1 MKKYFSACLLLMI
14 CMILKSQPLVLRNLG
29 MESGLSNLLVTD
41 IEKDQKGFIWVA
53 TEAGLNCFDGR
64 RFRTFLKSNS
74 NLSGNA
80 LNALLF
86 DKKENRLWV
95 GSKTGLSIMDRTT
108 MKFERIPALDSL
120 NISNIV
126 SLSYS
131 AAPDSNIWVADHYY
145 DIALC
150 HRQSGKVV
158 MHLSAAKLKFPSS
171 FRCVLDNGKGQLY
184 IGHEGDGFTIFDL
197 KRQKFRNYRNDSQ
210 NLHSLPGNDVF
221 CFCIDHIGNLWLG
234 TNNGLALYRPET
246 DDFIAF
252 RHNQKN
258 PFSLVS
264 DIIYDIRE
272 MHDGTLWIAS
282 DIGGV
287 NILDLSQISFQSPDD
302 VKFRSIDVTYDK
314 YGLSS
319 GNIRSLLEDD
329 YGNVWIGNRSSG
341 VDFVGHSLP
350 PFHVLPYRKRG
361 QDVKLENVVGICSY
375 GNDGVWLGGMNEV
388 ALFCKGKEIRRIDL
402 TPYLTRAY
410 AQVAALLCDG
420 DMLYVGMYDDG
431 VLRIHLPSGKV
442 ERLYFEHSEKSLSVY
457 AFYKEKEGKIWV
469 GTVRGLYYLDKGKN
483 ICPEETVNKKI
494 QSVSVFGIFRDRQD
508 KLWIGTYGDGIYVF
522 DKSNT
527 FLHHWGEA
535 NGLVS
540 NTVHQFSGK
549 NGGGIWGALRGGI
562 VCFPDTSNP
571 ENFKCYDTRDGLQDE
586 YIHAL
591 MEDGNA
597 NVWFSSDKGISC
609 YNERGKKLYD
619 YGYSYGVPMGSFS
632 DAAVCMTKDSTFYFA
647 SQNGVCYFHPL
658 DLQKKEVCAPVQIID
673 FQIIMEDSGN
683 TDAQDIML
691 DNIPIQL
698 SYKQN
703 TFCILFSVSDYA
715 QSTQVEYAY
724 KMEGLGHEWIRF
736 RENDPVVFRNM
747 APGKYEFRVKVRLL
761 NQDWRDEEAT
771 LVIEVLPPFWST
783 WYAKLFYLLIF
794 VLGLV
799 LVFRLYRRRLI
810 LANSLEMERREML
823 NQQKLNNERLR
834 FYTNITHELRTPL
847 TLIIGP
853 LGDLMDD
860 TKLPLSYTRKI
871 NLIHRSALH
880 LLELVNQI
888 LDFRKV
894 ESQNRKLIVA
904 KGDLKSL
911 LLEVGLRYKELN
923 RNEKVQFE
931 INIEET
937 AQTILYFDSDIITT
951 ILNNLLSNAI
961 KYTPEGKINLTLRT
975 IGEYTEIEVSDTG
988 YGISSEALPHI
999 FECYYQAEGK
1009 HQASGTGIG
1018 LALVKS
1024 LADLHEGVLK
1034 VSSEVDKGTSIVLA
1048 IQTNNT
1054 YPNALH
1060 KDVSEVEDIQDK
1072 YMTDETE
1079 KKKADCPLILVVEDN
1094 DDIREYISASL
1105 EDYRVILAK
1114 NGKEGWE
1121 KTQKEIPDVVI
1132 SDVMMPVMD
1141 GFELCRLI
1149 KKDMRTSHI
1158 PVILLTAKDSIQDKE
1173 EGYGCGADSY
1183 LTKPFSAKLLEVR
1196 ICNLLEARRNLASL
1210 INNQGK
1216 ENVLVNEAEPLQLNK
1231 LDKKFLD
1238 ELIKIIELNVNTE
1251 KLDMP
1256 FIAAQMHMSHSTLY
1270 RKIKGLLGISGTEFI
1285 RRIRLRY
1292 SLRLMLEEGYNISE
1306 AAYAA
1311 GFSDVGYFRNCFKG
1325 EYGMTPSDYMKQQK
1339 SSTSVKYNMGE
1350 NDE

>member
-1 MKKYFSACLLLMI
+1 MI
-14 CMILKSQPLVLRNLG
+14 
-29 MESGLSNLLVTD
+29 
-41 IEKDQKGFIWVA
+41 
-53 TEAGLNCFDGR
+53 
-64 RFRTFLKSNS
+64 
-74 NLSGNA
+74 
-80 LNALLF
+80 
-86 DKKENRLWV
+86 
-95 GSKTGLSIMDRTT
+95 
-108 MKFERIPALDSL
+108 
-120 NISNIV
+120 
-126 SLSYS
+126 
-131 AAPDSNIWVADHYY
+131 
-145 DIALC
+145 
-150 HRQSGKVV
+150 
-158 MHLSAAKLKFPSS
+158 
-171 FRCVLDNGKGQLY
+171 
-184 IGHEGDGFTIFDL
+184 
-197 KRQKFRNYRNDSQ
+197 
-210 NLHSLPGNDVF
+210 
-221 CFCIDHIGNLWLG
+221 
-234 TNNGLALYRPET
+234 
-246 DDFIAF
+246 
-252 RHNQKN
+252 
-258 PFSLVS
+258 
-264 DIIYDIRE
+264 
-272 MHDGTLWIAS
+272 
-282 DIGGV
+282 
-287 NILDLSQISFQSPDD
+287 
-302 VKFRSIDVTYDK
+302 
-314 YGLSS
+314 
-319 GNIRSLLEDD
+319 
-329 YGNVWIGNRSSG
+329 
-341 VDFVGHSLP
+341 
-350 PFHVLPYRKRG
+350 
-361 QDVKLENVVGICSY
+361 
-375 GNDGVWLGGMNEV
+375 
-388 ALFCKGKEIRRIDL
+388 
-402 TPYLTRAY
+402 
-410 AQVAALLCDG
+410 
-420 DMLYVGMYDDG
+420 
-431 VLRIHLPSGKV
+431 
-442 ERLYFEHSEKSLSVY
+442 
-457 AFYKEKEGKIWV
+457 
-469 GTVRGLYYLDKGKN
+469 
-483 ICPEETVNKKI
+483 
-494 QSVSVFGIFRDRQD
+494 
-508 KLWIGTYGDGIYVF
+508 
-522 DKSNT
+522 
-527 FLHHWGEA
+527 
-535 NGLVS
+535 
-540 NTVHQFSGK
+540 
-549 NGGGIWGALRGGI
+549 
-562 VCFPDTSNP
+562 
-571 ENFKCYDTRDGLQDE
+571 
-586 YIHAL
+586 
-591 MEDGNA
+591 
-597 NVWFSSDKGISC
+597 
-609 YNERGKKLYD
+609 
-619 YGYSYGVPMGSFS
+619 
-632 DAAVCMTKDSTFYFA
+632 
-647 SQNGVCYFHPL
+647 
-658 DLQKKEVCAPVQIID
+658 
-673 FQIIMEDSGN
+673 
-683 TDAQDIML
+683 
-691 DNIPIQL
+691 
-698 SYKQN
+698 
-703 TFCILFSVSDYA
+703 
-715 QSTQVEYAY
+715 
-724 KMEGLGHEWIRF
+724 
-736 RENDPVVFRNM
+736 
-747 APGKYEFRVKVRLL
+747 
-761 NQDWRDEEAT
+761 
-771 LVIEVLPPFWST
+771 
-783 WYAKLFYLLIF
+783 
-794 VLGLV
+794 
-799 LVFRLYRRRLI
+799 
-810 LANSLEMERREML
+810 

-871 NLIHRSALH
+871 SLIHRSALH

-975 IGEYTEIEVSDTG
+975 VGEYTEIEVSDTG

-1105 EDYRVILAK
+1105 EHYRVILAK

-1292 SLRLMLEEGYNISE
+1292 SLKLMLEEGYNISE
-1306 AAYAA
+1306 AAYAT

-1325 EYGMTPSDYMKQQK
+1325 EYGMTPSEYMKQQK

>member
-1 MKKYFSACLLLMI
+1 MI

-145 DIALC
+145 DIVLC

-158 MHLSAAKLKFPSS
+158 THLSAAKLKFPSS

-483 ICPEETVNKKI
+483 ICPEKTVNKKNSECI
-494 QSVSVFGIFRDRQD
+494 CIWYFSRQ
-508 KLWIGTYGDGIYVF
+508 
-522 DKSNT
+522 
-527 FLHHWGEA
+527 
-535 NGLVS
+535 
-540 NTVHQFSGK
+540 
-549 NGGGIWGALRGGI
+549 
-562 VCFPDTSNP
+562 
-571 ENFKCYDTRDGLQDE
+571 TR
-586 YIHAL
+586 
-591 MEDGNA
+591 
-597 NVWFSSDKGISC
+597 
-609 YNERGKKLYD
+609 
-619 YGYSYGVPMGSFS
+619 
-632 DAAVCMTKDSTFYFA
+632 
-647 SQNGVCYFHPL
+647 
-658 DLQKKEVCAPVQIID
+658 
-673 FQIIMEDSGN
+673 
-683 TDAQDIML
+683 
-691 DNIPIQL
+691 
-698 SYKQN
+698 
-703 TFCILFSVSDYA
+703 
-715 QSTQVEYAY
+715 
-724 KMEGLGHEWIRF
+724 
-736 RENDPVVFRNM
+736 
-747 APGKYEFRVKVRLL
+747 
-761 NQDWRDEEAT
+761 
-771 LVIEVLPPFWST
+771 
-783 WYAKLFYLLIF
+783 
-794 VLGLV
+794 
-799 LVFRLYRRRLI
+799 
-810 LANSLEMERREML
+810 
-823 NQQKLNNERLR
+823 
-834 FYTNITHELRTPL
+834 
-847 TLIIGP
+847 
-853 LGDLMDD
+853 
-860 TKLPLSYTRKI
+860 
-871 NLIHRSALH
+871 
-880 LLELVNQI
+880 
-888 LDFRKV
+888 
-894 ESQNRKLIVA
+894 
-904 KGDLKSL
+904 
-911 LLEVGLRYKELN
+911 
-923 RNEKVQFE
+923 
-931 INIEET
+931 
-937 AQTILYFDSDIITT
+937 
-951 ILNNLLSNAI
+951 
-961 KYTPEGKINLTLRT
+961 
-975 IGEYTEIEVSDTG
+975 
-988 YGISSEALPHI
+988 
-999 FECYYQAEGK
+999 
-1009 HQASGTGIG
+1009 
-1018 LALVKS
+1018 
-1024 LADLHEGVLK
+1024 
-1034 VSSEVDKGTSIVLA
+1034 
-1048 IQTNNT
+1048 
-1054 YPNALH
+1054 
-1060 KDVSEVEDIQDK
+1060 
-1072 YMTDETE
+1072 
-1079 KKKADCPLILVVEDN
+1079 
-1094 DDIREYISASL
+1094 
-1105 EDYRVILAK
+1105 
-1114 NGKEGWE
+1114 
-1121 KTQKEIPDVVI
+1121 
-1132 SDVMMPVMD
+1132 
-1141 GFELCRLI
+1141 
-1149 KKDMRTSHI
+1149 
-1158 PVILLTAKDSIQDKE
+1158 
-1173 EGYGCGADSY
+1173 
-1183 LTKPFSAKLLEVR
+1183 
-1196 ICNLLEARRNLASL
+1196 
-1210 INNQGK
+1210 
-1216 ENVLVNEAEPLQLNK
+1216 
-1231 LDKKFLD
+1231 
-1238 ELIKIIELNVNTE
+1238 
-1251 KLDMP
+1251 
-1256 FIAAQMHMSHSTLY
+1256 
-1270 RKIKGLLGISGTEFI
+1270 
-1285 RRIRLRY
+1285 
-1292 SLRLMLEEGYNISE
+1292 
-1306 AAYAA
+1306 
-1311 GFSDVGYFRNCFKG
+1311 
-1325 EYGMTPSDYMKQQK
+1325 
-1339 SSTSVKYNMGE
+1339 
-1350 NDE
+1350 

>member
-1 MKKYFSACLLLMI
+1 MI
-14 CMILKSQPLVLRNLG
+14 CMILNSQPLVLRNLG

-108 MKFERIPALDSL
+108 MKLERIPALDSL

-197 KRQKFRNYRNDSQ
+197 KQQKFRNYRYDFQ
-210 NLHSLPGNDVF
+210 NPHSLPGNDVF

-246 DDFIAF
+246 DDFITF

-420 DMLYVGMYDDG
+420 D
-431 VLRIHLPSGKV
+431 
-442 ERLYFEHSEKSLSVY
+442 
-457 AFYKEKEGKIWV
+457 
-469 GTVRGLYYLDKGKN
+469 
-483 ICPEETVNKKI
+483 
-494 QSVSVFGIFRDRQD
+494 
-508 KLWIGTYGDGIYVF
+508 GIYVF

-673 FQIIMEDSGN
+673 FQIITEDSGN
-683 TDAQDIML
+683 TDAQDIIL
-691 DNIPIQL
+691 DNTPIQL

-736 RENDPVVFRNM
+736 RENDPVVFRNI

-771 LVIEVLPPFWST
+771 LVIEVLPPFWNT

-799 LVFRLYRRRLI
+799 SVFRLYRRRLI
-810 LANSLEMERREML
+810 LANFLEMERREMI
-823 NQQKLNNERLR
+823 NQLKLNNERLR

-871 NLIHRSALH
+871 SLIHRSALH

-975 IGEYTEIEVSDTG
+975 VGEYTEIEVSDTG

-1105 EDYRVILAK
+1105 EHYRVILAK

-1149 KKDMRTSHI
+1149 KKDMCTSHI

-1292 SLRLMLEEGYNISE
+1292 SLKLMLEEGYNISE
-1306 AAYAA
+1306 AAYAT

-1325 EYGMTPSDYMKQQK
+1325 EYGMTPSEYMKQQK

>member
-1 MKKYFSACLLLMI
+1 MI
-14 CMILKSQPLVLRNLG
+14 CMILNSQPLVLRNLG

-108 MKFERIPALDSL
+108 MKLERIPALDSL

-197 KRQKFRNYRNDSQ
+197 KQQKFRNYRYDFQ
-210 NLHSLPGNDVF
+210 NPHSLPGNDVF

-246 DDFIAF
+246 DDFITF

-673 FQIIMEDSGN
+673 FQIITEDSGN
-683 TDAQDIML
+683 TDAQDIIL
-691 DNIPIQL
+691 DNTPIQL

-736 RENDPVVFRNM
+736 RENDPVVFRNI

-771 LVIEVLPPFWST
+771 LVIEVLPPFWNT

-799 LVFRLYRRRLI
+799 SVFRLYRRRLI
-810 LANSLEMERREML
+810 LANFLEMERREMI

-860 TKLPLSYTRKI
+860 TKLPLSYT
-871 NLIHRSALH
+871 
-880 LLELVNQI
+880 
-888 LDFRKV
+888 
-894 ESQNRKLIVA
+894 
-904 KGDLKSL
+904 
-911 LLEVGLRYKELN
+911 
-923 RNEKVQFE
+923 
-931 INIEET
+931 
-937 AQTILYFDSDIITT
+937 
-951 ILNNLLSNAI
+951 
-961 KYTPEGKINLTLRT
+961 
-975 IGEYTEIEVSDTG
+975 
-988 YGISSEALPHI
+988 
-999 FECYYQAEGK
+999 
-1009 HQASGTGIG
+1009 
-1018 LALVKS
+1018 
-1024 LADLHEGVLK
+1024 
-1034 VSSEVDKGTSIVLA
+1034 
-1048 IQTNNT
+1048 
-1054 YPNALH
+1054 
-1060 KDVSEVEDIQDK
+1060 
-1072 YMTDETE
+1072 
-1079 KKKADCPLILVVEDN
+1079 
-1094 DDIREYISASL
+1094 
-1105 EDYRVILAK
+1105 
-1114 NGKEGWE
+1114 
-1121 KTQKEIPDVVI
+1121 
-1132 SDVMMPVMD
+1132 
-1141 GFELCRLI
+1141 
-1149 KKDMRTSHI
+1149 
-1158 PVILLTAKDSIQDKE
+1158 
-1173 EGYGCGADSY
+1173 
-1183 LTKPFSAKLLEVR
+1183 
-1196 ICNLLEARRNLASL
+1196 RRNLASL

-1270 RKIKGLLGISGTEFI
+1270 RKIKGLLGISGTKFI

-1292 SLRLMLEEGYNISE
+1292 SLKLMLEEGYNISE
-1306 AAYAA
+1306 AAYAT

-1325 EYGMTPSDYMKQQK
+1325 EYGMTPSEYMKQQK

>member
-1 MKKYFSACLLLMI
+1 
-14 CMILKSQPLVLRNLG
+14 
-29 MESGLSNLLVTD
+29 
-41 IEKDQKGFIWVA
+41 
-53 TEAGLNCFDGR
+53 
-64 RFRTFLKSNS
+64 
-74 NLSGNA
+74 
-80 LNALLF
+80 
-86 DKKENRLWV
+86 
-95 GSKTGLSIMDRTT
+95 
-108 MKFERIPALDSL
+108 
-120 NISNIV
+120 
-126 SLSYS
+126 
-131 AAPDSNIWVADHYY
+131 
-145 DIALC
+145 
-150 HRQSGKVV
+150 
-158 MHLSAAKLKFPSS
+158 
-171 FRCVLDNGKGQLY
+171 
-184 IGHEGDGFTIFDL
+184 
-197 KRQKFRNYRNDSQ
+197 
-210 NLHSLPGNDVF
+210 
-221 CFCIDHIGNLWLG
+221 
-234 TNNGLALYRPET
+234 
-246 DDFIAF
+246 
-252 RHNQKN
+252 
-258 PFSLVS
+258 
-264 DIIYDIRE
+264 
-272 MHDGTLWIAS
+272 
-282 DIGGV
+282 
-287 NILDLSQISFQSPDD
+287 
-302 VKFRSIDVTYDK
+302 
-314 YGLSS
+314 
-319 GNIRSLLEDD
+319 
-329 YGNVWIGNRSSG
+329 
-341 VDFVGHSLP
+341 
-350 PFHVLPYRKRG
+350 
-361 QDVKLENVVGICSY
+361 
-375 GNDGVWLGGMNEV
+375 
-388 ALFCKGKEIRRIDL
+388 
-402 TPYLTRAY
+402 
-410 AQVAALLCDG
+410 
-420 DMLYVGMYDDG
+420 
-431 VLRIHLPSGKV
+431 
-442 ERLYFEHSEKSLSVY
+442 
-457 AFYKEKEGKIWV
+457 
-469 GTVRGLYYLDKGKN
+469 
-483 ICPEETVNKKI
+483 
-494 QSVSVFGIFRDRQD
+494 
-508 KLWIGTYGDGIYVF
+508 
-522 DKSNT
+522 
-527 FLHHWGEA
+527 
-535 NGLVS
+535 
-540 NTVHQFSGK
+540 
-549 NGGGIWGALRGGI
+549 
-562 VCFPDTSNP
+562 
-571 ENFKCYDTRDGLQDE
+571 
-586 YIHAL
+586 
-591 MEDGNA
+591 
-597 NVWFSSDKGISC
+597 
-609 YNERGKKLYD
+609 
-619 YGYSYGVPMGSFS
+619 
-632 DAAVCMTKDSTFYFA
+632 
-647 SQNGVCYFHPL
+647 
-658 DLQKKEVCAPVQIID
+658 
-673 FQIIMEDSGN
+673 
-683 TDAQDIML
+683 
-691 DNIPIQL
+691 
-698 SYKQN
+698 
-703 TFCILFSVSDYA
+703 
-715 QSTQVEYAY
+715 
-724 KMEGLGHEWIRF
+724 
-736 RENDPVVFRNM
+736 
-747 APGKYEFRVKVRLL
+747 
-761 NQDWRDEEAT
+761 
-771 LVIEVLPPFWST
+771 
-783 WYAKLFYLLIF
+783 
-794 VLGLV
+794 
-799 LVFRLYRRRLI
+799 
-810 LANSLEMERREML
+810 
-823 NQQKLNNERLR
+823 
-834 FYTNITHELRTPL
+834 
-847 TLIIGP
+847 
-853 LGDLMDD
+853 MDD

-871 NLIHRSALH
+871 SLIHRSALH

-975 IGEYTEIEVSDTG
+975 VGEYTEIEVSDTG

-1105 EDYRVILAK
+1105 EHYRVILAK

-1121 KTQKEIPDVVI
+1121 KMQKEIPDVVI

-1149 KKDMRTSHI
+1149 KKDMCTSHI

-1292 SLRLMLEEGYNISE
+1292 SLKLMLEEGYNISE
-1306 AAYAA
+1306 AAYAT

-1325 EYGMTPSDYMKQQK
+1325 EYGMTPSEYMKQQK

>member
-1 MKKYFSACLLLMI
+1 MKNTSLLVYLLMI

-145 DIALC
+145 DIVLC

-158 MHLSAAKLKFPSS
+158 THLSAAKLKFPSS

-210 NLHSLPGNDVF
+210 NPHSLPGNDVF

-483 ICPEETVNKKI
+483 ICPEKTVNKKI

-527 FLHHWGEA
+527 FLYHWGEA

-591 MEDGNA
+591 MEDGNG

-609 YNERGKKLYD
+609 YNEGGKKLYD

-632 DAAVCMTKDSTFYFA
+632 DAAVCMTQDSTFYFA

-658 DLQKKEVCAPVQIID
+658 DLQKKEVCASVQIID
-673 FQIIMEDSGN
+673 FQIITEDSGN

-691 DNIPIQL
+691 DNTPIQL

-736 RENDPVVFRNM
+736 RENDPVVFRNI

-975 IGEYTEIEVSDTG
+975 VGEYTEIEVSDTG

-1079 KKKADCPLILVVEDN
+1079 EKKADCP
-1094 DDIREYISASL
+1094 
-1105 EDYRVILAK
+1105 
-1114 NGKEGWE
+1114 
-1121 KTQKEIPDVVI
+1121 
-1132 SDVMMPVMD
+1132 
-1141 GFELCRLI
+1141 
-1149 KKDMRTSHI
+1149 
-1158 PVILLTAKDSIQDKE
+1158 
-1173 EGYGCGADSY
+1173 
-1183 LTKPFSAKLLEVR
+1183 
-1196 ICNLLEARRNLASL
+1196 
-1210 INNQGK
+1210 
-1216 ENVLVNEAEPLQLNK
+1216 LVNEAEPLQLNK

-1292 SLRLMLEEGYNISE
+1292 SLKLMLEEGYNISE

-1325 EYGMTPSDYMKQQK
+1325 EYGMTPSEYMKQQK

>member
-1 MKKYFSACLLLMI
+1 MI
-14 CMILKSQPLVLRNLG
+14 CMILNSQPLVLRNLG

-108 MKFERIPALDSL
+108 MKLERIPALDSL

-860 TKLPLSYTRKI
+860 TKLPLSYTR
-871 NLIHRSALH
+871 
-880 LLELVNQI
+880 
-888 LDFRKV
+888 
-894 ESQNRKLIVA
+894 
-904 KGDLKSL
+904 
-911 LLEVGLRYKELN
+911 
-923 RNEKVQFE
+923 
-931 INIEET
+931 
-937 AQTILYFDSDIITT
+937 
-951 ILNNLLSNAI
+951 
-961 KYTPEGKINLTLRT
+961 
-975 IGEYTEIEVSDTG
+975 
-988 YGISSEALPHI
+988 
-999 FECYYQAEGK
+999 
-1009 HQASGTGIG
+1009 
-1018 LALVKS
+1018 
-1024 LADLHEGVLK
+1024 
-1034 VSSEVDKGTSIVLA
+1034 
-1048 IQTNNT
+1048 
-1054 YPNALH
+1054 
-1060 KDVSEVEDIQDK
+1060 
-1072 YMTDETE
+1072 
-1079 KKKADCPLILVVEDN
+1079 
-1094 DDIREYISASL
+1094 
-1105 EDYRVILAK
+1105 
-1114 NGKEGWE
+1114 
-1121 KTQKEIPDVVI
+1121 
-1132 SDVMMPVMD
+1132 
-1141 GFELCRLI
+1141 
-1149 KKDMRTSHI
+1149 
-1158 PVILLTAKDSIQDKE
+1158 
-1173 EGYGCGADSY
+1173 
-1183 LTKPFSAKLLEVR
+1183 
-1196 ICNLLEARRNLASL
+1196 RNLASL

>member
-1 MKKYFSACLLLMI
+1 
-14 CMILKSQPLVLRNLG
+14 MILKSQPLVLRNLG

-53 TEAGLNCFDGR
+53 TETGLNCFDGR

-158 MHLSAAKLKFPSS
+158 THLSAAKLKFPSS

-197 KRQKFRNYRNDSQ
+197 KQQKFCNYRYDFQ
-210 NLHSLPGNDVF
+210 NPHSLPGNDVF

-246 DDFIAF
+246 DDFITF

-341 VDFVGHSLP
+341 VDFVGH
-350 PFHVLPYRKRG
+350 
-361 QDVKLENVVGICSY
+361 
-375 GNDGVWLGGMNEV
+375 
-388 ALFCKGKEIRRIDL
+388 
-402 TPYLTRAY
+402 
-410 AQVAALLCDG
+410 
-420 DMLYVGMYDDG
+420 
-431 VLRIHLPSGKV
+431 
-442 ERLYFEHSEKSLSVY
+442 
-457 AFYKEKEGKIWV
+457 
-469 GTVRGLYYLDKGKN
+469 VRGLYYLDKGKN
-483 ICPEETVNKKI
+483 ICPEKTVNKKI

-562 VCFPDTSNP
+562 VCFPDTGTP

-591 MEDGNA
+591 MEDGNG

-632 DAAVCMTKDSTFYFA
+632 DAAVCMTQDSTFYFA

-673 FQIIMEDSGN
+673 FQIITEDSGN

-691 DNIPIQL
+691 DNTPIQL

-736 RENDPVVFRNM
+736 RENDPVVFRNI

-771 LVIEVLPPFWST
+771 LVIEILPPFWST

-847 TLIIGP
+847 TLIIGS

-975 IGEYTEIEVSDTG
+975 VGEYTEIEVSDTG

-1009 HQASGTGIG
+1009 HQASGTGLG

-1079 KKKADCPLILVVEDN
+1079 EKKADCPLILVVEDN

-1105 EDYRVILAK
+1105 GHYRVILAK

-1158 PVILLTAKDSIQDKE
+1158 PVILLTVKDSIQDKE
-1173 EGYGCGADSY
+1173 EGYACGADSY

-1216 ENVLVNEAEPLQLNK
+1216 EEVLVNEAEPLQLNK

-1325 EYGMTPSDYMKQQK
+1325 EYGMTPSEYMKQQK
-1339 SSTSVKYNMGE
+1339 SSISVKYNMGE

>member
-1 MKKYFSACLLLMI
+1 MKKYLSVCLLFMI
-14 CMILKSQPLVLRNLG
+14 CMISKSQPLVLRNLG

-74 NLSGNA
+74 NLPGNA
-80 LNALLF
+80 LNTLLF

-131 AAPDSNIWVADHYY
+131 ATPDSNIWVADHYY

-150 HRQSGKVV
+150 HRQSGKIVK
-158 MHLSAAKLKFPSS
+158 HLSSAELNFPSS

-197 KRQKFRNYRNDSQ
+197 EQQRFRNYRHDHLNP
-210 NLHSLPGNDVF
+210 HSLPGNDVF
-221 CFCIDHIGNLWLG
+221 CFCIDHNGNLWLG

-246 DDFIAF
+246 DDFITF

-272 MHDGTLWIAS
+272 MRDGTLWIAS

-287 NILDLSQISFQSPDD
+287 NILDLSQIAFLSPDD
-302 VKFRSIDVTYDK
+302 VKFRNIDVTYDK

-329 YGNVWIGNRSSG
+329 YGNIWIGNRSSG

-350 PFHVLPYRKRG
+350 PFHVLPYHKRG

-388 ALFCKGKEIRRIDL
+388 ALFCKGKEMRRIDL

-410 AQVAALLCDG
+410 AQVAALLCDK

-431 VLRIHLPSGKV
+431 ALRIHLPSGSV
-442 ERLYFEHSEKSLSVY
+442 ERLYFGPSEKSLSVY

-483 ICPEETVNKKI
+483 ICPEKTVNKKI
-494 QSVSVFGIFRDRQD
+494 QNVSVFGIFRDRQD
-508 KLWIGTYGDGIYVF
+508 KLWVGTYGDGIYVF
-522 DKSNT
+522 DKLNT
-527 FLHHWGEA
+527 FLYHLDEA

-540 NTVHQFSGK
+540 NTVHQFSDK
-549 NGGGIWGALRGGI
+549 SGGGIWGALRGGI
-562 VCFPDTSNP
+562 VCFPDTGNP
-571 ENFKCYDTRDGLQDE
+571 ENFQCYDNRNMLQDE

-591 MEDGNA
+591 MEDNNG

-609 YNERGKKLYD
+609 YNVREKKLYD
-619 YGYSYGVPMGSFS
+619 YDYSYGVPMGSFS
-632 DAAVCMTKDSTFYFA
+632 DAAVCITKDSTCYFA

-658 DLQKKEVCAPVQIID
+658 DLQKKELCAPVQIID
-673 FQIIMEDSGN
+673 FQVITEGVGY
-683 TDAQDIML
+683 TDAQNIVL
-691 DNIPIQL
+691 DNTSIQL

-715 QSTQVEYAY
+715 QSSQVEYAY
-724 KMEGLGHEWIRF
+724 KMEGLGHEWVRF
-736 RENDPVVFRNM
+736 RENAPVVFRNI

-761 NQDWRDEEAT
+761 NQDWRDEEAA
-771 LVIEVLPPFWST
+771 LVIEILPPFWST
-783 WYAKLFYLLIF
+783 WYAKLFYFLIF
-794 VLGLV
+794 VLGLIA
-799 LVFRLYRRRLI
+799 VFRLYRRRLI
-810 LANSLEMERREML
+810 LANSLEMERREMI
-823 NQQKLNNERLR
+823 NMQNLNNERLR

-853 LGDLMDD
+853 LGDLIDD
-860 TKLPLSYTRKI
+860 AKLPLAYTRKI
-871 NLIHRSALH
+871 GLIHRSALH

-888 LDFRKV
+888 LDFRKI
-894 ESQNRKLIVA
+894 ESQSRKLIVA
-904 KGDLKSL
+904 KGDLKNL
-911 LLEVGLRYKELN
+911 LLEIGLRYKELN

-931 INIEET
+931 INIE
-937 AQTILYFDSDIITT
+937 AIQTILYFDVDVIAT

-961 KYTPEGKINLTLRT
+961 KYTPEGTIGLTLRT
-975 IGEYTEIEVSDTG
+975 VGEYTEIEVSDTG
-988 YGISSEALPHI
+988 YGISADALPHI
-999 FECYYQAEGK
+999 FECYYQAEDK

-1024 LADLHEGVLK
+1024 LADLHEGILK
-1034 VSSEVDKGTSIVLA
+1034 VSSEVGQGTSIVLA
-1048 IQTNNT
+1048 IQTNNI

-1060 KDVSEVEDIQDK
+1060 KDIAEVEGIQDK
-1072 YMTDETE
+1072 YMAGERE
-1079 KKKADCPLILVVEDN
+1079 RQKVDCPLILVVEDN
-1094 DDIREYISASL
+1094 NDIREYISTSL
-1105 EDYRVILAK
+1105 EHYRVILAK
-1114 NGKEGWE
+1114 DGKEGWE
-1121 KTQKEIPDVVI
+1121 KTQTEIPDVVV
-1132 SDVMMPVMD
+1132 SDVMMPIMD
-1141 GFELCRLI
+1141 GFELCRMI
-1149 KKDMRTSHI
+1149 KKNMRTSHI

-1173 EGYGCGADSY
+1173 EGYSCGADSY
-1183 LTKPFSAKLLEVR
+1183 LTKPFSAKLLTIR
-1196 ICNLLEARRNLASL
+1196 ICNLLEARRNLATL

-1216 ENVLVNEAEPLQLNK
+1216 EGVLTNETEPLQLNK

-1238 ELIKIIELNVNTE
+1238 ELIKIIESNVNTE

-1285 RRIRLRY
+1285 RKVKLRY
-1292 SLRLMLEEGYNISE
+1292 SLRLMLEEGYNVSE
-1306 AAYAA
+1306 AAYAT

-1325 EYGMTPSDYMKQQK
+1325 EYGMAPSEYMKQQK
-1339 SSTSVKYNMGE
+1339 SSVFAKYNMSE
-1350 NDE
+1350 NNE

>member
-1 MKKYFSACLLLMI
+1 M
-14 CMILKSQPLVLRNLG
+14 
-29 MESGLSNLLVTD
+29 
-41 IEKDQKGFIWVA
+41 
-53 TEAGLNCFDGR
+53 
-64 RFRTFLKSNS
+64 
-74 NLSGNA
+74 
-80 LNALLF
+80 
-86 DKKENRLWV
+86 
-95 GSKTGLSIMDRTT
+95 
-108 MKFERIPALDSL
+108 
-120 NISNIV
+120 
-126 SLSYS
+126 
-131 AAPDSNIWVADHYY
+131 
-145 DIALC
+145 
-150 HRQSGKVV
+150 
-158 MHLSAAKLKFPSS
+158 
-171 FRCVLDNGKGQLY
+171 
-184 IGHEGDGFTIFDL
+184 
-197 KRQKFRNYRNDSQ
+197 
-210 NLHSLPGNDVF
+210 
-221 CFCIDHIGNLWLG
+221 
-234 TNNGLALYRPET
+234 
-246 DDFIAF
+246 
-252 RHNQKN
+252 
-258 PFSLVS
+258 
-264 DIIYDIRE
+264 
-272 MHDGTLWIAS
+272 
-282 DIGGV
+282 
-287 NILDLSQISFQSPDD
+287 
-302 VKFRSIDVTYDK
+302 
-314 YGLSS
+314 
-319 GNIRSLLEDD
+319 
-329 YGNVWIGNRSSG
+329 
-341 VDFVGHSLP
+341 
-350 PFHVLPYRKRG
+350 
-361 QDVKLENVVGICSY
+361 
-375 GNDGVWLGGMNEV
+375 
-388 ALFCKGKEIRRIDL
+388 
-402 TPYLTRAY
+402 
-410 AQVAALLCDG
+410 
-420 DMLYVGMYDDG
+420 
-431 VLRIHLPSGKV
+431 
-442 ERLYFEHSEKSLSVY
+442 
-457 AFYKEKEGKIWV
+457 
-469 GTVRGLYYLDKGKN
+469 
-483 ICPEETVNKKI
+483 
-494 QSVSVFGIFRDRQD
+494 
-508 KLWIGTYGDGIYVF
+508 
-522 DKSNT
+522 
-527 FLHHWGEA
+527 
-535 NGLVS
+535 
-540 NTVHQFSGK
+540 
-549 NGGGIWGALRGGI
+549 
-562 VCFPDTSNP
+562 
-571 ENFKCYDTRDGLQDE
+571 
-586 YIHAL
+586 
-591 MEDGNA
+591 
-597 NVWFSSDKGISC
+597 
-609 YNERGKKLYD
+609 
-619 YGYSYGVPMGSFS
+619 
-632 DAAVCMTKDSTFYFA
+632 
-647 SQNGVCYFHPL
+647 
-658 DLQKKEVCAPVQIID
+658 
-673 FQIIMEDSGN
+673 
-683 TDAQDIML
+683 
-691 DNIPIQL
+691 
-698 SYKQN
+698 
-703 TFCILFSVSDYA
+703 
-715 QSTQVEYAY
+715 
-724 KMEGLGHEWIRF
+724 
-736 RENDPVVFRNM
+736 
-747 APGKYEFRVKVRLL
+747 
-761 NQDWRDEEAT
+761 
-771 LVIEVLPPFWST
+771 
-783 WYAKLFYLLIF
+783 
-794 VLGLV
+794 
-799 LVFRLYRRRLI
+799 
-810 LANSLEMERREML
+810 
-823 NQQKLNNERLR
+823 
-834 FYTNITHELRTPL
+834 
-847 TLIIGP
+847 
-853 LGDLMDD
+853 
-860 TKLPLSYTRKI
+860 
-871 NLIHRSALH
+871 
-880 LLELVNQI
+880 
-888 LDFRKV
+888 
-894 ESQNRKLIVA
+894 
-904 KGDLKSL
+904 KSL

-1149 KKDMRTSHI
+1149 KKDMRISHI

>member
-1 MKKYFSACLLLMI
+1 MI
-14 CMILKSQPLVLRNLG
+14 CMILNSQPLVLRNLG

-108 MKFERIPALDSL
+108 MKLERIPALDSL

-197 KRQKFRNYRNDSQ
+197 KQQKFRNYRYDFQ
-210 NLHSLPGNDVF
+210 NP
-221 CFCIDHIGNLWLG
+221 
-234 TNNGLALYRPET
+234 
-246 DDFIAF
+246 
-252 RHNQKN
+252 
-258 PFSLVS
+258 
-264 DIIYDIRE
+264 
-272 MHDGTLWIAS
+272 
-282 DIGGV
+282 
-287 NILDLSQISFQSPDD
+287 
-302 VKFRSIDVTYDK
+302 
-314 YGLSS
+314 
-319 GNIRSLLEDD
+319 
-329 YGNVWIGNRSSG
+329 
-341 VDFVGHSLP
+341 HSLP

-673 FQIIMEDSGN
+673 FQIITEDSGN
-683 TDAQDIML
+683 TDAQDIIL
-691 DNIPIQL
+691 DNTPIQL

-736 RENDPVVFRNM
+736 RENDPVVFRNI

-771 LVIEVLPPFWST
+771 LVIEVLPPFWNT

-799 LVFRLYRRRLI
+799 SVFRLYHRRLI
-810 LANSLEMERREML
+810 LANFLEMERREMI

-871 NLIHRSALH
+871 SLIHRSALH

-975 IGEYTEIEVSDTG
+975 VGEYTEIEVSDTG

-1105 EDYRVILAK
+1105 EHYRVILAK

-1292 SLRLMLEEGYNISE
+1292 SLKLMLEEGYNISE
-1306 AAYAA
+1306 AAYAT

-1325 EYGMTPSDYMKQQK
+1325 EYGMTPSEYMKQQK

>member
-1 MKKYFSACLLLMI
+1 
-14 CMILKSQPLVLRNLG
+14 
-29 MESGLSNLLVTD
+29 
-41 IEKDQKGFIWVA
+41 
-53 TEAGLNCFDGR
+53 
-64 RFRTFLKSNS
+64 
-74 NLSGNA
+74 
-80 LNALLF
+80 
-86 DKKENRLWV
+86 
-95 GSKTGLSIMDRTT
+95 
-108 MKFERIPALDSL
+108 
-120 NISNIV
+120 
-126 SLSYS
+126 
-131 AAPDSNIWVADHYY
+131 
-145 DIALC
+145 
-150 HRQSGKVV
+150 
-158 MHLSAAKLKFPSS
+158 
-171 FRCVLDNGKGQLY
+171 
-184 IGHEGDGFTIFDL
+184 
-197 KRQKFRNYRNDSQ
+197 
-210 NLHSLPGNDVF
+210 
-221 CFCIDHIGNLWLG
+221 
-234 TNNGLALYRPET
+234 
-246 DDFIAF
+246 
-252 RHNQKN
+252 
-258 PFSLVS
+258 
-264 DIIYDIRE
+264 
-272 MHDGTLWIAS
+272 
-282 DIGGV
+282 
-287 NILDLSQISFQSPDD
+287 
-302 VKFRSIDVTYDK
+302 
-314 YGLSS
+314 
-319 GNIRSLLEDD
+319 
-329 YGNVWIGNRSSG
+329 
-341 VDFVGHSLP
+341 
-350 PFHVLPYRKRG
+350 
-361 QDVKLENVVGICSY
+361 
-375 GNDGVWLGGMNEV
+375 
-388 ALFCKGKEIRRIDL
+388 
-402 TPYLTRAY
+402 
-410 AQVAALLCDG
+410 
-420 DMLYVGMYDDG
+420 
-431 VLRIHLPSGKV
+431 
-442 ERLYFEHSEKSLSVY
+442 
-457 AFYKEKEGKIWV
+457 
-469 GTVRGLYYLDKGKN
+469 
-483 ICPEETVNKKI
+483 
-494 QSVSVFGIFRDRQD
+494 
-508 KLWIGTYGDGIYVF
+508 
-522 DKSNT
+522 
-527 FLHHWGEA
+527 
-535 NGLVS
+535 
-540 NTVHQFSGK
+540 
-549 NGGGIWGALRGGI
+549 
-562 VCFPDTSNP
+562 
-571 ENFKCYDTRDGLQDE
+571 
-586 YIHAL
+586 
-591 MEDGNA
+591 MEDGNG

-632 DAAVCMTKDSTFYFA
+632 DAAVCMTQDSTFYFA

-736 RENDPVVFRNM
+736 RENDPVVFRNI

-799 LVFRLYRRRLI
+799 LVFRLCRRRLI

>member
-1 MKKYFSACLLLMI
+1 
-14 CMILKSQPLVLRNLG
+14 
-29 MESGLSNLLVTD
+29 
-41 IEKDQKGFIWVA
+41 
-53 TEAGLNCFDGR
+53 
-64 RFRTFLKSNS
+64 
-74 NLSGNA
+74 
-80 LNALLF
+80 
-86 DKKENRLWV
+86 
-95 GSKTGLSIMDRTT
+95 
-108 MKFERIPALDSL
+108 
-120 NISNIV
+120 
-126 SLSYS
+126 
-131 AAPDSNIWVADHYY
+131 
-145 DIALC
+145 
-150 HRQSGKVV
+150 
-158 MHLSAAKLKFPSS
+158 
-171 FRCVLDNGKGQLY
+171 
-184 IGHEGDGFTIFDL
+184 
-197 KRQKFRNYRNDSQ
+197 
-210 NLHSLPGNDVF
+210 
-221 CFCIDHIGNLWLG
+221 
-234 TNNGLALYRPET
+234 
-246 DDFIAF
+246 
-252 RHNQKN
+252 
-258 PFSLVS
+258 
-264 DIIYDIRE
+264 
-272 MHDGTLWIAS
+272 
-282 DIGGV
+282 
-287 NILDLSQISFQSPDD
+287 
-302 VKFRSIDVTYDK
+302 
-314 YGLSS
+314 
-319 GNIRSLLEDD
+319 
-329 YGNVWIGNRSSG
+329 
-341 VDFVGHSLP
+341 
-350 PFHVLPYRKRG
+350 
-361 QDVKLENVVGICSY
+361 
-375 GNDGVWLGGMNEV
+375 
-388 ALFCKGKEIRRIDL
+388 
-402 TPYLTRAY
+402 
-410 AQVAALLCDG
+410 
-420 DMLYVGMYDDG
+420 
-431 VLRIHLPSGKV
+431 
-442 ERLYFEHSEKSLSVY
+442 
-457 AFYKEKEGKIWV
+457 
-469 GTVRGLYYLDKGKN
+469 
-483 ICPEETVNKKI
+483 
-494 QSVSVFGIFRDRQD
+494 
-508 KLWIGTYGDGIYVF
+508 
-522 DKSNT
+522 
-527 FLHHWGEA
+527 
-535 NGLVS
+535 
-540 NTVHQFSGK
+540 
-549 NGGGIWGALRGGI
+549 
-562 VCFPDTSNP
+562 
-571 ENFKCYDTRDGLQDE
+571 
-586 YIHAL
+586 
-591 MEDGNA
+591 
-597 NVWFSSDKGISC
+597 
-609 YNERGKKLYD
+609 
-619 YGYSYGVPMGSFS
+619 
-632 DAAVCMTKDSTFYFA
+632 
-647 SQNGVCYFHPL
+647 
-658 DLQKKEVCAPVQIID
+658 
-673 FQIIMEDSGN
+673 
-683 TDAQDIML
+683 
-691 DNIPIQL
+691 
-698 SYKQN
+698 
-703 TFCILFSVSDYA
+703 
-715 QSTQVEYAY
+715 
-724 KMEGLGHEWIRF
+724 
-736 RENDPVVFRNM
+736 
-747 APGKYEFRVKVRLL
+747 
-761 NQDWRDEEAT
+761 
-771 LVIEVLPPFWST
+771 
-783 WYAKLFYLLIF
+783 
-794 VLGLV
+794 
-799 LVFRLYRRRLI
+799 
-810 LANSLEMERREML
+810 
-823 NQQKLNNERLR
+823 
-834 FYTNITHELRTPL
+834 
-847 TLIIGP
+847 
-853 LGDLMDD
+853 
-860 TKLPLSYTRKI
+860 
-871 NLIHRSALH
+871 
-880 LLELVNQI
+880 
-888 LDFRKV
+888 
-894 ESQNRKLIVA
+894 
-904 KGDLKSL
+904 
-911 LLEVGLRYKELN
+911 
-923 RNEKVQFE
+923 VQFE

-1256 FIAAQMHMSHSTLY
+1256 FIAAQMSHSTLY

>member
-1 MKKYFSACLLLMI
+1 MKKYFSSCLLLMI
-14 CMILKSQPLVLRNLG
+14 CMILNSQPLVLRNLG

-108 MKFERIPALDSL
+108 MKLERIPALDSL

-197 KRQKFRNYRNDSQ
+197 KQQKFRNYRYDFQ
-210 NLHSLPGNDVF
+210 NPHSLPGNDVF

-246 DDFIAF
+246 DDFITF

-673 FQIIMEDSGN
+673 FQIITEDSGN
-683 TDAQDIML
+683 TDAQDIIL
-691 DNIPIQL
+691 DNTPIQL

-736 RENDPVVFRNM
+736 RENDPVVFRNI

-771 LVIEVLPPFWST
+771 LVIEVLPPFWNT

-799 LVFRLYRRRLI
+799 SVFRLYRRRLI
-810 LANSLEMERREML
+810 LANFLEMERREMI

-860 TKLPLSYTRKI
+860 TKLPLSYT
-871 NLIHRSALH
+871 
-880 LLELVNQI
+880 
-888 LDFRKV
+888 
-894 ESQNRKLIVA
+894 
-904 KGDLKSL
+904 
-911 LLEVGLRYKELN
+911 
-923 RNEKVQFE
+923 
-931 INIEET
+931 
-937 AQTILYFDSDIITT
+937 
-951 ILNNLLSNAI
+951 
-961 KYTPEGKINLTLRT
+961 
-975 IGEYTEIEVSDTG
+975 
-988 YGISSEALPHI
+988 
-999 FECYYQAEGK
+999 
-1009 HQASGTGIG
+1009 
-1018 LALVKS
+1018 
-1024 LADLHEGVLK
+1024 
-1034 VSSEVDKGTSIVLA
+1034 
-1048 IQTNNT
+1048 
-1054 YPNALH
+1054 
-1060 KDVSEVEDIQDK
+1060 
-1072 YMTDETE
+1072 
-1079 KKKADCPLILVVEDN
+1079 
-1094 DDIREYISASL
+1094 
-1105 EDYRVILAK
+1105 
-1114 NGKEGWE
+1114 
-1121 KTQKEIPDVVI
+1121 
-1132 SDVMMPVMD
+1132 
-1141 GFELCRLI
+1141 
-1149 KKDMRTSHI
+1149 
-1158 PVILLTAKDSIQDKE
+1158 
-1173 EGYGCGADSY
+1173 
-1183 LTKPFSAKLLEVR
+1183 
-1196 ICNLLEARRNLASL
+1196 RRNLASL

-1270 RKIKGLLGISGTEFI
+1270 RKIKGLLGISGTKFI

-1292 SLRLMLEEGYNISE
+1292 SLKLMLEEGYNISE
-1306 AAYAA
+1306 AAYAT

-1325 EYGMTPSDYMKQQK
+1325 EYGMTPSEYMKQQK